1 MLAMPNR
8 TQGRKATH
16 AVMPVSDSF
25 PRRYVPRKKQ
35 EEVMGRIDSALKS
48 GFQNIL
54 LCVPTGVGKSHIAVA
69 AARHLGSSFVVTA
82 QKILQDQYARDFGF
96 IAPMKG
102 KPNFPCLAMYD
113 PKTQSYDSAKR
124 DPALSCSL
132 GACSWEVSGADGK
145 KRTEFCKHKPAMSM
159 FVVKKRG
166 TEDETVL
173 GAPGKCHYYAQKFSA
188 LLATHAVFNYASYF
202 QTRLY
207 PGGAE
212 DYMGRDCLIAD
223 EAHEIEDQIIG
234 YIGFDILPSYMR
246 DAGLE
251 FGSFVT
257 DTIDGARELLETLR
271 EEYRLAIR
279 KMERDRPDSP
289 AAQRLRRREEK
300 IYMILS
306 EIRRSKDNFVVQ
318 ESRNFGGDVSRVSI
332 KPIEIGRYTNQFFD
346 MPHQIFMSAT
356 IHKERFCK
364 TMGIPQ
370 SKCAFIE
377 VERSPFTARSRKIT
391 FHDVKWLNRHS
402 TPEDYG
408 KVYGKAA
415 SLIKRYANK
424 KGLVLTTT
432 KKQCQEVR
440 DAVGPRATIA
450 HEGVEGGREAML
462 AAHTIS
468 RKPNVLVSPSFW
480 YGVDLK
486 DDLSRFQIVVK
497 TPYPSLADKR
507 TKVKA
512 NRDWDWYHYA
522 TVVKLLQGFGRSIR
536 GDGDYCDTHV
546 LDGNAWNLLDK
557 HKDMVPKAYHDVL
570 GWEKD

>member
-1 MLAMPNR
+1 MSVL
-8 TQGRKATH
+8 
-16 AVMPVSDSF
+16 DSF
-25 PRRYVPRKKQ
+25 PSRYIPRKKQ
-35 EEVMGRIDSALKS
+35 KEVMCRVDAALKS

-69 AARHLGSSFVVTA
+69 AAKHLGSSFVITA

-96 IAPMKG
+96 IVPMKG

-113 PKTQSYDSAKR
+113 PESQSYGSAKR

-132 GACSWEVSGADGK
+132 GACSWEVSDADGN
-145 KRTEFCKHKPAMSM
+145 KRTEYCKHKPSMSK
-159 FVVKKRG
+159 FKVLNRG
-166 TEDETVL
+166 TENETVD
-173 GAPGKCHYYAQKFSA
+173 APSGKCHYYTQKFGA

-212 DYMGRDCLIAD
+212 ACLDRDCLIAD

-251 FGSFVT
+251 FSGFKT
-257 DTIDGARELLETLR
+257 DTIEGALEILEALR
-271 EEYRLAIR
+271 DAHR
-279 KMERDRPDSP
+279 KMIREMEAGRSDSP

-300 IYMILS
+300 IYMIMS
-306 EIRRSKDNFVVQ
+306 EIRRSKINFVVQ
-318 ESRNFGGDVSRVSI
+318 ENRNPAGDIFRVSI
-332 KPIEIGRYTNQFFD
+332 KPVAIGTYTKQFFD
-346 MPHQIFMSAT
+346 RPRQIFMSAT
-356 IHKERFCK
+356 INKGRFCR

-377 VERSPFTARSRKIT
+377 VERSPFTVRSRKIT
-391 FHDVKWLNRHS
+391 FHNVKRLNRHS
-402 TPEDYG
+402 TAKDYG
-408 KVYGKAA
+408 EVYGKAA

-424 KGLVLTTT
+424 KGLVLTVTRR
-432 KKQCQEVR
+432 QCQEML
-440 DAVGPRATIA
+440 DAVGPRATMA
-450 HEGVEGGREAML
+450 HEGVEGGREAIL
-462 AAHTIS
+462 AAHAKS

-486 DDLSRFQIVVK
+486 DALSRFQIIIK
-497 TPYPSLADKR
+497 TPFPSLADKR
-507 TKVKA
+507 TNVKA
-512 NRDWDWYHYA
+512 NMDWDWYHYA
-522 TVVKLLQGFGRSIR
+522 TVVKLLQGFGRSVR

-546 LDGNAWNLLDK
+546 LDSNALDLLEK
-557 HKDMVPKAYHDVL
+557 NKDMVPKAYHDIL
-570 GWEKD
+570 GWERA